1 MALVRK
7 CGQRFAKDMLMV
19 EEDFKKIYPHEE
31 GLHGNTC

>member
-19 EEDFKKIYPHEE
+19 EDFKKIYPHEE